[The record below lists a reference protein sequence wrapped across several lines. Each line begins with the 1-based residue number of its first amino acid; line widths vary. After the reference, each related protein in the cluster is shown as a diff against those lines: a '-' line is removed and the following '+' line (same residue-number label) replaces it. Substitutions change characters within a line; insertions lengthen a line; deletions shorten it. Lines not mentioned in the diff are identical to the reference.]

1 LDYYLDVGVDW
12 FGNTENSLIFV
23 NESRKLFVS
32 QLIATSKL
40 KAIIGTGLTGLSVAR
55 FLAAKQQAF
64 VLLDTRPTPPNLAKV
79 QLEFPQVVIECGELN
94 SETLLACDEI
104 IISPGVA
111 MATPAIVQVQTA
123 GIPVVGDIE
132 LFVRY
137 AKAPIVAITGSNA
150 KSTVTTLVGEMAKA
164 AGIRVAVGGNLGTP
178 ALELIDDT
186 VELYVME
193 LSSFQ
198 LETVTK
204 LNAKVATILNI
215 SADHLDRYSD
225 MRAYVLAKLRVYF
238 GAEKIVVNRNDPLS
252 QPPMAAG
259 VKPIYFGGKAD
270 FGSFGLIDDEG
281 ITYVAKNLTP
291 LMAAS
296 ELKIRGTH
304 NLDNAL
310 AALALGD
317 AAGIPMDAMLATLK
331 TFTGLR
337 HRCEFVADING
348 VEFYND
354 SKGTNIGAT
363 LAAIKGLARNPQQLI
378 VILGGEGK
386 GQDFT
391 ELNIVLAQVKC
402 QLVLI
407 GRDAPLIA
415 AAVSSHVSLTHA
427 SSMVDAVTKAVALA
441 ESGDAVLLSP
451 ACASFD
457 MFANYEDRGEKFC
470 VAVQQMTQE
479 LAQP

>member
-1 LDYYLDVGVDW
+1 M
-12 FGNTENSLIFV
+12 
-23 NESRKLFVS
+23 S
-32 QLIATSKL
+32 QMIATSKV
-40 KAIIGTGLTGLSVAR
+40 KAVVGTGITGLSVAR

-64 VLLDTRPTPPNLAKV
+64 VLLDTRTNPPNLEKIR
-79 QLEFPQVVIECGELN
+79 QEFPGVTIECGELN
-94 SETLLACDEI
+94 PETLLACDEI
-104 IISPGVA
+104 ILSPGVA
-111 MATPAIVQVQTA
+111 MATPAIDEAKNA

-137 AKAPIVAITGSNA
+137 ATAPIVAITGSNA

-178 ALELIDDT
+178 ALELLSDE

-215 SADHLDRYSD
+215 SADHLDRYEN
-225 MRAYVLAKLRVYF
+225 MRAYILAKLRIYF
-238 GAEKIVVNRNDPLS
+238 GAERIVVNRNDLLTH
-252 QPPMAAG
+252 PPIATG
-259 VKPIYFGGKAD
+259 VKPVYFGGKAD
-270 FGSFGLIDDEG
+270 FGGFGLIEENG
-281 ITYVAKNLTP
+281 EEYLAKNLTP
-291 LMAAS
+291 LMPAR
-296 ELKIRGTH
+296 ELKIRGRH
-304 NLDNAL
+304 NVDNAL

-317 AAGIPMDAMLATLK
+317 AAGIPVDAMLAALK
-331 TFTGLR
+331 SFKGLK
-337 HRCEFVADING
+337 HRCEFVAEKNS

-363 LAAIKGLARNPQQLI
+363 LAAIQGLARDPHQLI

-391 ELNIVLAQVKC
+391 ELAPALKAINSQV
-402 QLVLI
+402 VLI
-407 GRDAPLIA
+407 GRDAPLIEQA
-415 AAVSSHVSLTHA
+415 LQQATKITHA
-427 SSMVDAVTKAVALA
+427 NSMQDAVNKSFALA
-441 ESGDAVLLSP
+441 KEGDAVLLSP

-457 MFANYEDRGEKFC
+457 MFKHYEDRGEKFC
-470 VAVQQMTQE
+470 AAVQE
-479 LAQP
+479 LIAS